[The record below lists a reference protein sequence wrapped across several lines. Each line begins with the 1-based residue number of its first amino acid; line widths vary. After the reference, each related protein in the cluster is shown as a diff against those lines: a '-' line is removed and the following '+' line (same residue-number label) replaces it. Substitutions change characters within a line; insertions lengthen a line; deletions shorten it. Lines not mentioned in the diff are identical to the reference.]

1 MCKLLQADYEMAK
14 QNWASFLQSL
24 SLEEIAPLQLSRS
37 TQQAMQATLYDKFQK
52 QGGSTVHSS
61 IPDVV
66 AAAVANLPESETK
79 AYILLF
85 DVIHS
90 KGAFDKEESPAW
102 DNLDL
107 WVCSGCIVT
116 QQGVCFKYG
125 KS

>member
-1 MCKLLQADYEMAK
+1 
-14 QNWASFLQSL
+14 
-24 SLEEIAPLQLSRS
+24 
-37 TQQAMQATLYDKFQK
+37 MQTTLYDKFQK

-66 AAAVANLPESETK
+66 AAVANLPESATK

-85 DVIHS
+85 DAVHS

-107 WVCSGCIVT
+107 CVCLGCFVT
-116 QQGVCFKYG
+116 QQGVCFKCG